1 MIRHVVTTVLLA
13 TLALA
18 APASG
23 QTHSHGAGTATERT
37 ASAEG
42 AMVYIIS
49 PADGATVTNPVRVV
63 FGLRGMGV
71 APAGV
76 DVPDTG
82 HHHLMINVPLEEL
95 NLDDGFPTDERHR
108 HFGRGQTE
116 ALIELPPGTHTLR
129 LVLGDHFHVPHD
141 PPVISEE
148 ITITVN

>member
-1 MIRHVVTTVLLA
+1 MIRHVLLA
-13 TLALA
+13 ATLAALA
-18 APASG
+18 APALA
-23 QTHSHGAGTATERT
+23 QTHSHGTATERT
-37 ASAEG
+37 PSPEG
-42 AMVYIIS
+42 AMAYIIS
-49 PADGATVTNPVRVV
+49 PADGATVTSPVRVV

-95 NLDDGFPTDERHR
+95 NLDEGFPTDDRHR

-116 ALIELPPGTHTLR
+116 AVIELPPGTHTLR
-129 LVLGDHFHVPHD
+129 LVLGDHFHIPHE

>member
-1 MIRHVVTTVLLA
+1 MIRHVLLA
-13 TLALA
+13 AALAALA
-18 APASG
+18 APALA
-23 QTHSHGAGTATERT
+23 QTHSHSHGTATERT
-37 ASAEG
+37 PSPEG
-42 AMVYIIS
+42 AMAYIIS
-49 PADGATVTNPVRVV
+49 PADGATVTSPVRVV

-95 NLDDGFPTDERHR
+95 NLDEGFPTDDRHR

-116 ALIELPPGTHTLR
+116 AVIELPPGTHTLR
-129 LVLGDHFHVPHD
+129 LVLGDHFHIPHD

>member
-1 MIRHVVTTVLLA
+1 MIRHVLLA
-13 TLALA
+13 ATLAALA
-18 APASG
+18 APAAA
-23 QTHSHGAGTATERT
+23 QTHSHDQTTERT
-37 ASAEG
+37 PSPDG

-49 PADGATVTNPVRVV
+49 PADGATVTSPVRVV

-82 HHHLMINVPLEEL
+82 HHHLMINVPLAEL
-95 NLDDGFPTDERHR
+95 NLNEGFPTDDRHR

-116 ALIELPPGTHTLR
+116 AMIELPPGTHTLR
-129 LVLGDHFHVPHD
+129 LVLGDHFHIPHE

>member
-1 MIRHVVTTVLLA
+1 MIRHVLLA
-13 TLALA
+13 AVLAALA
-18 APASG
+18 APALA
-23 QTHSHGAGTATERT
+23 QTHSHSHGTATERT
-37 ASAEG
+37 PSPEG
-42 AMVYIIS
+42 AMAYIIS
-49 PADGATVTNPVRVV
+49 PADGATVTSPVRVV

-95 NLDDGFPTDERHR
+95 NLDEGFPTDDRHR

-116 ALIELPPGTHTLR
+116 AVIELPPGTHTLR
-129 LVLGDHFHVPHD
+129 LVLGDHFHIPHE
-141 PPVISEE
+141 PPVISEA

>member
-1 MIRHVVTTVLLA
+1 MIRHARLPVLLA
-13 TLALA
+13 ALALS
-18 APASG
+18 APAVA
-23 QTHSHGAGTATERT
+23 QTHSHGQGATERT
-37 ASAEG
+37 PAPAGAE
-42 AMVYIIS
+42 VYIVS
-49 PADGATVTNPVRVV
+49 PADGATVASPVRVV

-82 HHHLMINVPLEEL
+82 HHHLLINVALEEL
-95 NLDDGFPTDERHR
+95 NLNEGVPTDERHR

-116 ALIELPPGTHTLR
+116 AVIDLPPGTHTLM

-141 PPVISEE
+141 PPVISAP